1 MNSVVTCHRTHS
13 MPRKT
18 PKRKKIQAAKLAAQ
32 PQPRRRQT
40 LSAVENDAAALAIL
54 ALMSRTFR

>member
-1 MNSVVTCHRTHS
+1 MYGTL

-32 PQPRRRQT
+32 PQPRSQALRRAVPHKST
-40 LSAVENDAAALAIL
+40 LALAIM
-54 ALMSRTFR
+54 AAYPEEHSDD